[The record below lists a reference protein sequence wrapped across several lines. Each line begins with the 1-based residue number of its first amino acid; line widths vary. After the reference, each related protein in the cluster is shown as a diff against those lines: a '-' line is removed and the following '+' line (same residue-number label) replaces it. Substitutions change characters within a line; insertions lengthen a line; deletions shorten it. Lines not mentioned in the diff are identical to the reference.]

1 MTNWSTFWGTEWTSG
16 GTTKVLLLVL
26 TPLLASLPLFY
37 RSSHRMQSSLSRLCL
52 YKTMPFTP
60 TTRTDTNP
68 QLNCK
73 ITLLNRSF
81 KQARRITTTFTTGTR
96 RSTTCWPAPRP
107 ASAFCPS
114 AAPTH
119 PACSAWKPWCGRVH
133 VRVTR
138 IFENW
143 LNVIWPRRR
152 RHAQQ
157 PAHILCFVSG
167 LHWRGIHTLL
177 LHWILNIR

>member
-16 GTTKVLLLVL
+16 GTMKVLLLVL
-26 TPLLASLPLFY
+26 ALPLFY
-37 RSSHRMQSSLSRLCL
+37 RSSHCMQSSLSHLCL
-52 YKTMPFTP
+52 HKTMPFTP
-60 TTRTDTNP
+60 TTRTPTNP

-73 ITLLNRSF
+73 ITLLNRSS

-138 IFENW
+138 IFKNW
-143 LNVIWPRRR
+143 HNVIWPQ
-152 RHAQQ
+152 H
-157 PAHILCFVSG
+157 PAHILCFLSG
-167 LHWRGIHTLL
+167 LCGIHTILL
-177 LHWILNIR
+177 QFGL